1 MSQPAA
7 PRPGPTDCSEVL
19 LRVFEYLDQE
29 LDEVDGDRIRAH
41 LDSCGDCMSA
51 YERDRLLKALVRRSC
66 ACESAPETLRLSIL
80 TRITTVHVQYDEQYV
95 RYAEHIRYE
104 EN

>member
-95 RYAEHIRYE
+95 RLSLIHI
-104 EN
+104 